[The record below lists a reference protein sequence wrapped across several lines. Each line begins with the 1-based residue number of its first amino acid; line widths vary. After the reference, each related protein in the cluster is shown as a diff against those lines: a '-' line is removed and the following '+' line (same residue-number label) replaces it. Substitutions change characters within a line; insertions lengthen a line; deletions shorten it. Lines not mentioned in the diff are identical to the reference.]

1 MPVTEEHRRR
11 RGRNLALAGVLLALV
26 VLFFIL
32 TLVKMGGHVFDRQF

>member
-1 MPVTEEHRRR
+1 VPVTEEHRRR